1 MNWNVSPKSPEGR
14 IPYEVATGI
23 KPNETK
29 RNETKGNEKKRMA
42 SESDGEDSGAAAEK
56 KPAVRLTDE
65 QLLASLIDE
74 QIAEYKEVFALFDT
88 DGDGTLSSTEL
99 GRGLRR
105 LRLPDS

>member
-1 MNWNVSPKSPEGR
+1 
-14 IPYEVATGI
+14 
-23 KPNETK
+23 
-29 RNETKGNEKKRMA
+29 MA

-88 DGDGTLSSTEL
+88 DGDGTLSTAEL

-105 LRLPDS
+105 LRLYPKLPNP